1 MPTDRSGT
9 AFIVNYYNRVRE
21 RSTGLICGILK
32 IVENEESFGV
42 KRKPTDSLLRTTTV
56 MRVTTTPFR

>member
-21 RSTGLICGILK
+21 RSTGFICGILK
-32 IVENEESFGV
+32 IVENEESFGAI
-42 KRKPTDSLLRTTTV
+42 RKPTDSLLRSTTL
-56 MRVTTTPFR
+56 MIVTTTPFR